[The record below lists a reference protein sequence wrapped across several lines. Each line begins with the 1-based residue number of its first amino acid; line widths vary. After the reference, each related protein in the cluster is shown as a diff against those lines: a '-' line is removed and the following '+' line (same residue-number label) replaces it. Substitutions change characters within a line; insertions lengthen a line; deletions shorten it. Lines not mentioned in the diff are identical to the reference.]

1 MVKILRTFRHFW
13 YFVLNNKYRLYV
25 INSFFSFLSKI
36 IDLFPKNNNL
46 IVFGEKN
53 GLWYGDNSKLVFEY
67 LVSHSDKIE
76 CCWLT
81 NSIKIYKQLKV
92 NKLPVALTWSL
103 KGIRKLFQAKIGVY
117 SNTLRDISFE
127 PLFVPRKLKL
137 IPLRHGKSVKRVIY
151 AIKDFKKKENPY
163 RLFTYEKEYSQV
175 AFTISTSPLVS
186 KMTEECMQIGID
198 KHRVTGY
205 PRYDQLFKRSRVS
218 KDSNSFLNNKE
229 YDHVILYAPTWRNG
243 LKETKFFPFSDF
255 NPEELIDLLKINN
268 TIIIVRPHVND
279 LIIFPETKKYLDNL
293 ELISKGRICL
303 DSHHRF
309 PDLYELLPH
318 ISILL
323 SDYSSIY
330 HDFLLL
336 DRPMF
341 FIPYDYDWFNDQF
354 GFLYNYREKLPGG
367 EIISAQSMMLF
378 LKDVFDGKD
387 MFKQKREQL
396 RDEIHTY
403 RDSNSS
409 QRVAREIENILYS

>member
-151 AIKDFKKKENPY
+151 AIKDFKN
-163 RLFTYEKEYSQV
+163 
-175 AFTISTSPLVS
+175 A
-186 KMTEECMQIGID
+186 
-198 KHRVTGY
+198 
-205 PRYDQLFKRSRVS
+205 
-218 KDSNSFLNNKE
+218 
-229 YDHVILYAPTWRNG
+229 
-243 LKETKFFPFSDF
+243 
-255 NPEELIDLLKINN
+255 
-268 TIIIVRPHVND
+268 
-279 LIIFPETKKYLDNL
+279 
-293 ELISKGRICL
+293 
-303 DSHHRF
+303 
-309 PDLYELLPH
+309 
-318 ISILL
+318 
-323 SDYSSIY
+323 
-330 HDFLLL
+330 
-336 DRPMF
+336 
-341 FIPYDYDWFNDQF
+341 
-354 GFLYNYREKLPGG
+354 
-367 EIISAQSMMLF
+367 
-378 LKDVFDGKD
+378 
-387 MFKQKREQL
+387 
-396 RDEIHTY
+396 
-403 RDSNSS
+403 
-409 QRVAREIENILYS
+409 